1 MDLHNIREEYTKQQ
15 LSKKECL
22 DNPLTQF
29 EKWLNEAI
37 KSDIKEPTAMNLATV
52 NDSGQPSSRI
62 VLLKE
67 VNSQG
72 FIFFTNYLSQKG
84 KNISQNSLVAL
95 NFFWQ
100 ELQRQVRIE
109 GKVKKIPEDQSD
121 EYFSSRPYTSRIG
134 AWASKQSAVISS
146 KKLLLAKAASIAA
159 KYPFYVPRPAH
170 WGGYIV
176 VPSMFEFWQGRPSR
190 LHDRIR
196 YLLDQNGNWYR
207 ERLSP

>member
-95 NFFWQ
+95 NFF
-100 ELQRQVRIE
+100 
-109 GKVKKIPEDQSD
+109 GKSYNVK
-121 EYFSSRPYTSRIG
+121 
-134 AWASKQSAVISS
+134 
-146 KKLLLAKAASIAA
+146 
-159 KYPFYVPRPAH
+159 
-170 WGGYIV
+170 
-176 VPSMFEFWQGRPSR
+176 
-190 LHDRIR
+190 
-196 YLLDQNGNWYR
+196 
-207 ERLSP
+207 